1 MALFTLSP
9 APTNVLSIAWY
20 LRGSC
25 SGASWEW
32 TKGSMVFIDQLW
44 ALLLGTGC
52 KGHWLQEPLEF
63 TYEWLLL
70 V

>member
-1 MALFTLSP
+1 
-9 APTNVLSIAWY
+9 
-20 LRGSC
+20 
-25 SGASWEW
+25 
-32 TKGSMVFIDQLW
+32 MVFIDQLW
-44 ALLLGTGC
+44 AFLQGTGC